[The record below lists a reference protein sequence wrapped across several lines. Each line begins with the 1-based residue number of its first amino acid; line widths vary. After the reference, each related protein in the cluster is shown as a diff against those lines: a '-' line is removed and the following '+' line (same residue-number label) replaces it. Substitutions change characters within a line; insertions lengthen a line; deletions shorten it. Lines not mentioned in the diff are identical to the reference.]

1 MRATAAVLLTALCAA
16 PLAAAERIN
25 HEGRILGDLPTV
37 TAPILFNTAAA
48 DAVVSALQIMPRDNP
63 WNEDISARPLLA
75 NSDAMI
81 AAIRAQFTQA
91 NRKRAVLFQEMNYVL
106 VPDGQPLVDINF
118 TLYYEDAD
126 FNGGT
131 SPVGRYPIPANQ
143 PVEGW
148 PANGEE
154 LYAYQRMTGGDRHTI
169 TVQPGAGRFFET
181 WLGVLTANTPAWEA
195 SNGAIFNLASN
206 AIRTPDGIGSGDAAG
221 LPMLPALVRYDE
233 IQRGVVEHALRLIVG
248 RTRDHHIY
256 PATHDASV
264 PRTTDPNVPAMGERL
279 RLKASFAIPAS
290 WTPAE
295 RAVAVALK
303 KYGAIMAD
311 NGGFFS
317 MSICPDDRWAP
328 GTWDHFAT
336 GAASDFLDISNFEV
350 IQTTGPSEG
359 PRSPG
364 APTAN
369 AGADQTTTLAAGAT
383 LAGTVT
389 GSGLTTQWYLY
400 PYATQPGTVTF
411 ATPAALTTTAT
422 FSAAGTYT
430 LMLKASDG
438 VHTPAYDA
446 VLVTVGAAPADT
458 TAPVIDTLAASP
470 NPVTAGSATLSA
482 TAHDNVAVT
491 GWQWSRVSGPGTV
504 GFTAATQASS
514 GATFLSAGTY
524 VLRLTVRDAAGNSAS
539 SDLTV
544 VSTADIAVPLIT
556 SPATAS
562 AVVGQP
568 FAFTVSASG
577 NPSFAASG
585 RPAWLALDAVSGLLS
600 GTPPAAGSVTLALT
614 ASNLAGSAGQ
624 SLVITVLPPA
634 PVITSATSARVT
646 MGQPFAY
653 VITASNA
660 PTAFAA
666 SGLPP
671 GLTVNNLSARISGTP
686 TAAGTYPVQISA
698 SNGGGTGSATLTL
711 TVDAPAAPVI
721 AGPATAAATVG
732 QPLSLQIVASN
743 APTAYAASG
752 LPAGLALAATSGL
765 ISGTPTAAGSATV
778 ALTASNAAGA
788 GNATLMITVA
798 AAAAET
804 PAPGAAPVLLPPQ
817 PALGAAGGGGGG
829 SGGCG
834 LGSGLGLAA
843 LALFALRLAWR
854 RARP

>member
-1 MRATAAVLLTALCAA
+1 
-16 PLAAAERIN
+16 
-25 HEGRILGDLPTV
+25 
-37 TAPILFNTAAA
+37 
-48 DAVVSALQIMPRDNP
+48 
-63 WNEDISARPLLA
+63 
-75 NSDAMI
+75 
-81 AAIRAQFTQA
+81 
-91 NRKRAVLFQEMNYVL
+91 
-106 VPDGQPLVDINF
+106 
-118 TLYYEDAD
+118 
-126 FNGGT
+126 
-131 SPVGRYPIPANQ
+131 
-143 PVEGW
+143 
-148 PANGEE
+148 
-154 LYAYQRMTGGDRHTI
+154 
-169 TVQPGAGRFFET
+169 
-181 WLGVLTANTPAWEA
+181 
-195 SNGAIFNLASN
+195 
-206 AIRTPDGIGSGDAAG
+206 
-221 LPMLPALVRYDE
+221 
-233 IQRGVVEHALRLIVG
+233 
-248 RTRDHHIY
+248 
-256 PATHDASV
+256 
-264 PRTTDPNVPAMGERL
+264 
-279 RLKASFAIPAS
+279 
-290 WTPAE
+290 
-295 RAVAVALK
+295 
-303 KYGAIMAD
+303 
-311 NGGFFS
+311 
-317 MSICPDDRWAP
+317 
-328 GTWDHFAT
+328 
-336 GAASDFLDISNFEV
+336 
-350 IQTTGPSEG
+350 
-359 PRSPG
+359 
-364 APTAN
+364 
-369 AGADQTTTLAAGAT
+369 
-383 LAGTVT
+383 
-389 GSGLTTQWYLY
+389 
-400 PYATQPGTVTF
+400 
-411 ATPAALTTTAT
+411 
-422 FSAAGTYT
+422 
-430 LMLKASDG
+430 MLKASDG

-504 GFTAATQASS
+504 GFSTPTQASS

-524 VLRLTVRDAAGNSAS
+524 VLRLSVRDAAGNSAS

-577 NPSFAASG
+577 NPTFAASG

-600 GTPPAAGSVTLALT
+600 GTPAAAGSVTLALT

-634 PVITSATSARVT
+634 PVITSAASARVT

-660 PTAFAA
+660 PTSFAA
-666 SGLPP
+666 TGLPP

-788 GNATLMITVA
+788 GNATLVITVA